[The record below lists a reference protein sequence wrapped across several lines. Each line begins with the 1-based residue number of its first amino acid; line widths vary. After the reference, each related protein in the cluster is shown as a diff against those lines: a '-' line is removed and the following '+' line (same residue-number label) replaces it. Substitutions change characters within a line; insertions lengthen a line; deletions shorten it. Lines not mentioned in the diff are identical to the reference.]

1 MMEEQSAMPGRTR
14 FVIVTGLSG
23 AGKSEVI
30 RCFEDL
36 GFYCVDNLP
45 PALIVRFA
53 ELCERSARPIP
64 QAALVTDIRGGAF
77 FNHLEVA
84 LAELRRAGFDYRILF
99 LEASEEVL
107 VSRFKES
114 RRPHPLATEGRSL
127 LDCLREERARLQDL
141 RGQADKVIDTS
152 LLKARE
158 LKEEVAS
165 IFSPRRAGE
174 GMLVNII
181 SFGFKFGL
189 PADAD
194 VVLDV
199 RFLPNP
205 HYVEE
210 LRPLPGTDE
219 RVAEFVLCQP
229 AAREYLRRAEELL
242 EFTLPQHQEEGR
254 PIVTIAIG
262 CTGGRHRAVVIAQ
275 ALQDFLRDRGHRAF
289 VEHRD
294 LAK

>member
-1 MMEEQSAMPGRTR
+1 MQEQTGSIGRTR

-53 ELCERSARPIP
+53 ELCERSSRPMA
-64 QAALVTDIRGGAF
+64 QAVLVTDIRGGAF
-77 FNHLEVA
+77 FNDLEMA
-84 LAELRRAGFDYRILF
+84 LVELRKAGFDYRILF
-99 LEASEEVL
+99 LEAAEEVL
-107 VSRFKES
+107 VSRYKEA
-114 RRPHPLATEGRSL
+114 RRPHPLMSEGRSL

-141 RGQADKVIDTS
+141 RGEADKVIDTS
-152 LLKARE
+152 LLKAKA

-165 IFSPRRAGE
+165 IFAPRAASD
-174 GMLVNII
+174 GMLVNVI
-181 SFGFKFGL
+181 SFGFKYGI

-194 VVLDV
+194 MVFDV

-210 LRPLPGTDE
+210 LKPLPGTE
-219 RVAEFVLCQP
+219 QSVANYVMQQP
-229 AAREYLRRAEELL
+229 ETKEYLKRVEELL
-242 EFTLPQHQEEGR
+242 EYVLPRHQEEGR
-254 PIVTIAIG
+254 PIITLAVG

-275 ALQDFLRDRGHRAF
+275 KLRDFLRQKGHRAF
-289 VEHRD
+289 IEHRD
-294 LAK
+294 LNK